1 MTDKILC
8 VAVFIPFNFLTD
20 IVIYPYIGQKIK
32 FNIMMR
38 SCGQGSSLIRSRKE
52 ANGMFTTCSEI
63 CLINMERP
71 PKIVSN
77 RASSKSSNIA
87 LTWQTT

>member
-1 MTDKILC
+1 
-8 VAVFIPFNFLTD
+8 
-20 IVIYPYIGQKIK
+20 
-32 FNIMMR
+32 MMH
-38 SCGQGSSLIRSRKE
+38 SCGQGSSLIRNRKE

-77 RASSKSSNIA
+77 
-87 LTWQTT
+87 